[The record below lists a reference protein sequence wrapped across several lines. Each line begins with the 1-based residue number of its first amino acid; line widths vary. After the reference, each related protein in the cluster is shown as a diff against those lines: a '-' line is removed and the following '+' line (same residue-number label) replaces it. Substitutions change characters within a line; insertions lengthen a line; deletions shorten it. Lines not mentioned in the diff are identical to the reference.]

1 MLFSKKILL
10 KTILLL
16 SLFAGFISS
25 CTNTESPL
33 SKYGPELEGVMR
45 SDVGTFRGFDLGEH
59 MDTVLTK
66 EDGLG
71 VDADEG
77 YLYYEFKLNDSN
89 SYNISYSFDDSG
101 LNEIQ
106 SDVYIKN
113 PNNTE
118 KVFSSFKSYFDDHF
132 GENETHQGFMV
143 WTVKSEKYGEVRINL
158 SDESSDFTIPGSPG
172 KIALWIYPDKE

>member
-1 MLFSKKILL
+1 MPFIR
-10 KTILLL
+10 KTIALVSIILI
-16 SLFAGFISS
+16 LFFSS

-45 SDVGTFRGFDLGEH
+45 SDSGTFRGFDLGTQ
-59 MDTVLTK
+59 MDTILAK
-66 EDGLG
+66 EAGLG

-89 SYNISYSFDDSG
+89 SYNISYSFDDRG

-118 KVFSSFKSYFDDHF
+118 KVFNSFKAYFDDHF
-132 GENETHQGFMV
+132 GENENHQGFMV
-143 WTVKSEKYGEVRINL
+143 WTVKSEKYGDVRINL